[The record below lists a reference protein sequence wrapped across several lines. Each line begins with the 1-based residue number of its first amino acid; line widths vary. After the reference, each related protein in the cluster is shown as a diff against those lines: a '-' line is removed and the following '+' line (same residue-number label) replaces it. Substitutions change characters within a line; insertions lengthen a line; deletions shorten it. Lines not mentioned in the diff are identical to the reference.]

1 VPTALVANTEPMQL
15 PSERLPGR
23 GWAQVNQRRSERSRG
38 RAVGGPV
45 PEQRGVV
52 RRWIRRLWEL
62 ATALGLVA
70 LLAVP
75 AGAHEERA
83 SQFPPG
89 DGEVPSYRTIDQAA
103 DVLVVCKPDSRERI
117 RAIGDDQLRAFN
129 QRLLARC
136 GFEHIQEAVDAV
148 EVQRTNIYVLPG
160 MYREQPSWDENSPCT
175 DDYDDGVVEYDLI
188 VSCGQV
194 VNLVTIA
201 GDDPD
206 DDDIVCDNQ
215 LCHLQIEGTGERPDE
230 TVLRGGFKPDGSWI
244 KHNGLK
250 ADRAD
255 GFYLRNMAFD
265 LFRENAIY
273 VHETDGYV
281 LDRVVARHNDLY
293 GILTFTSDNGLIKD
307 CDTHHNGDSGI
318 YPGSSADVNADNP
331 ETGPLDRWAVEVT
344 GCRSHHNALGFSG
357 SAGNSVYFHDNDVFL
372 NGAGYVTDSFV
383 PDHPGMP
390 QDHAWLENNRIYMN
404 NVNYYTRYLHEGR
417 CGGRPADRGY
427 ETGTVCPAFP
437 VPVGT
442 GMLVAGG
449 NHNFVRDNDI
459 FDNWRAGA
467 KLFWVPAAIRDEF
480 DVSQFDTS
488 NANRYVENRLGSN
501 PSGLTQPNGVDFWW
515 DEQGIGNCWQDNV
528 PVDGAE
534 VTSNQLVLPQH
545 LVTGLPDCDSGGSL
559 LPTGDPVKSA
569 LLVPCATFDRED
581 DPDPFGCD
589 WFDDQEAPEGREAPE
604 GEDLEA
610 LFFPPVDIDPNEG
623 IEPGD
628 FERSGGV
635 DGEAAD
641 EDGSSAPADGRIL
654 AAPAGAES
662 GVLPVT
668 GAGLAAALGALL
680 LVGGG
685 QLARRRRARG

>member
-1 VPTALVANTEPMQL
+1 VLA
-15 PSERLPGR
+15 
-23 GWAQVNQRRSERSRG
+23 
-38 RAVGGPV
+38 AV
-45 PEQRGVV
+45 
-52 RRWIRRLWEL
+52 
-62 ATALGLVA
+62 GLVA
-70 LLAVP
+70 TIGAP
-75 AGAHEERA
+75 ASAHEERA

-89 DGEVPSYRTIDQAA
+89 DGEVPAYRTVDEAA

-117 RAIGDDQLRAFN
+117 KAIRDPKLRAFN

-148 EVQRTNIYVLPG
+148 QVQRTNIYVLPG
-160 MYREQPSWDENSPCT
+160 MYREQPSWDEHSPCT

-201 GDDPD
+201 GDDPF

-215 LCHLQIEGTGERPDE
+215 LCHLQLEGTGERPDDV
-230 TVLRGGFKPDGSWI
+230 TLRGGFKPDGSWI

-281 LDRVVARHNDLY
+281 LDRVIARHNDLY
-293 GILTFTSDNGLIKD
+293 GILTFTSDHGLIKD

-390 QDHAWLENNRIYMN
+390 QDHAWLEDNRIFLN
-404 NVNYYTRYLHEGR
+404 NVNYYERYLHEGR

-442 GMLVAGG
+442 GVMIAGG
-449 NHNFVRDNDI
+449 NHNFVHANDI

-488 NANRYVENRLGSN
+488 NANRFVDNRLGAS
-501 PSGLTQPNGVDFWW
+501 PDGLTQPNGVDFWW
-515 DEQGIGNCWQDNV
+515 DEQGIGNCWQGNV

-545 LVTGLPDCDSGGSL
+545 LLLGLPDCDGGGSL

-581 DPDPFGCD
+581 DPDPIGCD
-589 WFDDQEAPEGREAPE
+589 WFDSQQPPAGREAPE

-610 LFFPPVDIDPNEG
+610 LFFPPVNIDPDEG

-628 FERSGGV
+628 F
-635 DGEAAD
+635 GEQGQPAAAAD
-641 EDGSSAPADGRIL
+641 DRHDGGGDRGSADGTGPVDTEVL
-654 AAPAGAES
+654 AASPAGSDA

-668 GAGLAAALGALL
+668 GAGALAALGALL

>member
-1 VPTALVANTEPMQL
+1 VVRSRWSSRPAPKAHPGRARRHRTPALLVAC
-15 PSERLPGR
+15 
-23 GWAQVNQRRSERSRG
+23 
-38 RAVGGPV
+38 
-45 PEQRGVV
+45 
-52 RRWIRRLWEL
+52 
-62 ATALGLVA
+62 VA
-70 LLAVP
+70 ILAVVAGP
-75 AGAHEERA
+75 AAAHEEHA

-89 DGEVPSYRTIDQAA
+89 DGEVPTYRTIDEAA
-103 DVLVVCKPDSRERI
+103 DVIVVCKPDSADRV
-117 RAIGDDQLRAFN
+117 AGMDDPKLRAFN
-129 QRLLARC
+129 RRLLARC
-136 GFEHIQEAVDAV
+136 AHEHLQAAVDAV
-148 EVQRTNIYVLPG
+148 EVAGTNIYVLPG
-160 MYREQPSWDENSPCT
+160 TYREQPSWDANAPCT

-188 VSCGQV
+188 VSCGEV

-215 LCHLQIEGTGERPDE
+215 LCDLQIEGTGQEPTD

-255 GFYLRNMAFD
+255 GFYLRNMTFD

-293 GILTFTSDNGLIKD
+293 GILTFTSDHGLIID

-331 ETGPLDRWAVEVT
+331 DTGPLDRWAVEIT
-344 GCRSHHNALGFSG
+344 GCRTHHNALGFSG
-357 SAGNSVYFHDNDVFL
+357 SAGNSVYFHDNDVFH

-390 QDHAWLENNRIYMN
+390 QDHAWLENNRIWGN
-404 NVNYYTRYLHEGR
+404 NVNYYQRYLHEGA
-417 CGGRPADRGY
+417 CDGAPAERGY

-442 GMLVAGG
+442 GVLVAGG
-449 NHNFVRDNDI
+449 NANFLRANDL

-467 KLFWVPAAIRDEF
+467 MLFWVPSAIRDDFES
-480 DVSQFDTS
+480 SQFDTS
-488 NANRYVENRLGSN
+488 NGNRYVDNRLGQH
-501 PSGLTQPNGVDFWW
+501 PEGLTQPNGVDFWW
-515 DEQGIGNCWQDNV
+515 DEQGIGNCWQGNAGA
-528 PVDGAE
+528 DGADA
-534 VTSNQLVLPQH
+534 TSNQMVLPQH
-545 LVTGLPDCDSGGSL
+545 LVSGLPDCDSGGSL

-581 DPDPFGCD
+581 QPDPPGCD
-589 WFDDQEAPEGREAPE
+589 WFDTPAPPEGREAAAD
-604 GEDLEA
+604 EDLEA
-610 LFFPPVDIDPNEG
+610 AYFPVVEIDPDDG

-628 FERSGGV
+628 FGPGGDEGDDEVGEQASG
-635 DGEAAD
+635 D
-641 EDGSSAPADGRIL
+641 EDADGDEGL
-654 AAPAGAES
+654 AGGAGDGDTEPLVAVTSAE
-662 GVLPVT
+662 VLPVSGG
-668 GAGLAAALGALL
+668 GAAMAALGLALL
-680 LVGGG
+680 LLGGLS
-685 QLARRRRARG
+685 QRARRTT